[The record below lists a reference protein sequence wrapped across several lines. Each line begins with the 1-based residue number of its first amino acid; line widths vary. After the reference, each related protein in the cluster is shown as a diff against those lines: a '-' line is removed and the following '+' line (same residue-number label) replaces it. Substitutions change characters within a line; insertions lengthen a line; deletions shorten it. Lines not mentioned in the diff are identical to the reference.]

1 MRLQKSESR
10 ETMSRSTVF
19 VAALLLAWNVAP
31 VFAQSGS
38 SSVVLPGGI
47 TLDGTPEERAACVGD
62 VHRYCKDY
70 VPDNA
75 RVLQWLQTER
85 EKISRPCKVVL
96 QSHGQ

>member
-1 MRLQKSESR
+1 
-10 ETMSRSTVF
+10 MSRSTAF

-62 VHRYCKDY
+62 VHRFCNDY

-75 RVLQWLQTER
+75 RVLQCLQTDR
-85 EKISRPCKVVL
+85 EKISRACRTVL
-96 QSHGQ
+96 QNHGQ